1 MNELSV
7 KQKIPSYSSITQTTS
22 QYEKPSTQTGTYD
35 RQNDKFTYDR
45 MTVLPYIYFGILC
58 TYEDDGYEQGR
69 MKGHASAVIPQAA
82 GAAGRVEQ

>member
-1 MNELSV
+1 
-7 KQKIPSYSSITQTTS
+7 
-22 QYEKPSTQTGTYD
+22 
-35 RQNDKFTYDR
+35 

-82 GAAGRVEQ
+82 DDEQYDTSYILQIASPID